1 MSYEKVK
8 LITRKEK
15 ENKIFVT
22 SASSNVY
29 PKTYYKWE
37 YMKNYE
43 NMSYEEKMYQLLRDI
58 SGGNLQLNDSMYNWQ
73 YAILRAREDI
83 GKDYSLYDRT
93 SAKYTIYVVCDNEE
107 TKNRLENYY
116 NVNTTIFYNRYVVVD
131 TITSDMILLH
141 EFKDYKE
148 YYKQNEKDTDDARI
162 NKEFKEYYNTFI
174 KYLDEKIEGEYYLY
188 SKDYGYIKNKGTNGS
203 FYYNIPF
210 TKDLL
215 MDYKKAYCLQAN
227 MGKNRNVEIK
237 KLVKREIKASKE
249 QVDEGNKRLDMLG
262 LENLKGK
269 ELQMSTKTY
278 FGAINK
284 DVDMEIIEKI
294 NDFEKEYNS
303 YVYYVIKTNSYEIG
317 TMYAFLYVS
326 NYKEEWEDDR
336 IMLLHNECYSYVY
349 NKDNECCSEIGLIG
363 FEGNGVLIRTF

>member
-43 NMSYEEKMYQLLRDI
+43 NVSYEEKMYQLLRDI

-73 YAILRAREDI
+73 YAILRAKEDMQEKY
-83 GKDYSLYDRT
+83 GKDYFLYDRT

-107 TKNRLENYY
+107 TKNRIEKW
-116 NVNTTIFYNRYVVVD
+116 NVGRYVFVD

-141 EFKDYKE
+141 DFINYKE
-148 YYKQNEKDTDDARI
+148 YYKQDEKDTDDVSI

-237 KLVKREIKASKE
+237 KLAKREIKASKE
-249 QVDEGNKRLDMLG
+249 QVEEGNKRLDMLD
-262 LENLKGK
+262 LECLKGK
-269 ELQMSTKTY
+269 ELKMSARTY
-278 FGAINK
+278 FGYINEN
-284 DVDMEIIEKI
+284 VDMEIIEKI

-303 YVYYVIKTNSYEIG
+303 YVYYVIKTNNYEIG

-336 IMLLHNECYSYVY
+336 KMLLSNECYSYVY
-349 NKDNECCSEIGLIG
+349 NKDNEFCSEIGLIG
-363 FEGNGVLIRTF
+363 FEGKGVLIRTF